1 MSSRRAGTILPVV
14 TVAPLLLQWRA
25 SMTSSTV
32 GKRVLLVDDDRAL
45 LRLTELWLTA
55 TGYDVVAC
63 DSFDDARQELAVSPP
78 DILVTDV
85 RLGAFNGLHLA
96 ILANDRRPDGIAVV
110 MSAYDDPMLRKEAAM
125 CRARY
130 LVKPFTREGLLTA
143 VIQTPPAAAEV

>member
-1 MSSRRAGTILPVV
+1 
-14 TVAPLLLQWRA
+14 
-25 SMTSSTV
+25 MTSSTA

-55 TGYDVVAC
+55 NGYNVVAC
-63 DSFDDARQELAVSPP
+63 DSFDDARHENAVSPP

-96 ILANDRRPDGIAVV
+96 ILASEQCPDAIAVV
-110 MSAYDDPMLRKEAAM
+110 MSAYDDPMLRKEAAQ

-130 LVKPFTREGLLTA
+130 LVKPFTREGLLSA
-143 VIQTPPAAAEV
+143 VLQAPPAAAGV